1 MLSISHTKNSLRIW
15 KSHNYKVRMKL
26 DENKLAYVRGDIM
39 NKKRL
44 TDLQLKHIKE
54 KVTADV
60 KDIDSGNEGIRNGD
74 VGDVDEVTGSVN
86 CTDAETR
93 ETRTRNV
100 DQRENTNHI
109 GSLDNI
115 PIGRA

>member
-1 MLSISHTKNSLRIW
+1 
-15 KSHNYKVRMKL
+15 
-26 DENKLAYVRGDIM
+26 M

-109 GSLDNI
+109 GALDNI